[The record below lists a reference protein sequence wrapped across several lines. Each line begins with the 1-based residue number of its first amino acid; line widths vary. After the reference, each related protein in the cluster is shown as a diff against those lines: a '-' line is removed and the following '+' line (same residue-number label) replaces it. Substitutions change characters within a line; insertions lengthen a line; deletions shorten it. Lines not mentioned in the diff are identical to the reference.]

1 MELRNIFVKLLSM
14 ANFSTLMNM
23 IDVCKARNFHIS
35 VIFAIA
41 HQAFHTHNQETKKN
55 YYLASA
61 A

>member
-23 IDVCKARNFHIS
+23 IDVYKARNLHIS

-41 HQAFHTHNQETKKN
+41 HQAFAHTYSRT
-55 YYLASA
+55 
-61 A
+61 